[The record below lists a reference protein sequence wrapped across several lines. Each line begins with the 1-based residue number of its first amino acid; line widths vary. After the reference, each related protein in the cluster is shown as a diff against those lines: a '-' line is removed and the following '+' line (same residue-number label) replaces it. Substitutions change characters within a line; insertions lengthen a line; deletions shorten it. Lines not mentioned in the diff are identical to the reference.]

1 MIEEIDPSPIHA
13 RTVTEVESR
22 RVPTVKPHDANL
34 WRRLRGAREAEL
46 FGPRGRLPKRGEPDT
61 TRNVALWGLV
71 AVTAAGLALRL
82 LVPRGIWLDEAI
94 SVHQAH
100 LSIHDLFENLQYGD
114 RHPPLHHLVLWLT
127 VKAFGDGEMAVRIPS
142 IVAGTLAIPALYLLG
157 RELYDRRTGLVAAA
171 FGAAS
176 PLLIW
181 YSQEARMYAFV
192 ELFGLLALWTQ
203 LRAIRNPSMGNW
215 AAYILATA
223 ALLWSHYFGL
233 LLIIVQQLI
242 WVGVLIH
249 RQRTGEPNRAMLLG
263 FLYSLA
269 VLIIQLVP
277 LLTFAQKQ
285 FDSTEAAFGSPSGT
299 YDSLSF
305 YAVVSNMAWAL
316 WGYHP
321 DSITELLAAG
331 WPLLLLLSLLLLGR
345 GGSRQTNILAVA
357 AITPIVLLIG
367 VAIYD
372 RDLFEVR
379 YFIVAIPLLF
389 LLIARLVTG
398 WIHNPQARLAAVGI
412 VLFTL
417 LLGLVDQ
424 QTNDDNPRL
433 YDFRGAIEQIQE
445 DAGPNTL
452 VLYEPPDMRYV
463 LDYYAPELRR
473 QPLRKGVPKRKEG
486 SPVIVIASF
495 QDNDLFFDRTNR
507 VVGKLDFQRRLL
519 AKFETPQTK
528 VWEFR

>member
-1 MIEEIDPSPIHA
+1 
-13 RTVTEVESR
+13 
-22 RVPTVKPHDANL
+22 
-34 WRRLRGAREAEL
+34 
-46 FGPRGRLPKRGEPDT
+46 
-61 TRNVALWGLV
+61 
-71 AVTAAGLALRL
+71 
-82 LVPRGIWLDEAI
+82 
-94 SVHQAH
+94 
-100 LSIHDLFENLQYGD
+100 
-114 RHPPLHHLVLWLT
+114 
-127 VKAFGDGEMAVRIPS
+127 
-142 IVAGTLAIPALYLLG
+142 
-157 RELYDRRTGLVAAA
+157 VAAA

-233 LLIIVQQLI
+233 LLIGVQQAI
-242 WVGVLIH
+242 WIGVLIH
-249 RQRTGEPNRAMLLG
+249 RRRTGEPNRAMALG
-263 FLYSLA
+263 FAYSLA
-269 VLIIQLVP
+269 VLAMQLVP
-277 LLTFAQKQ
+277 LITFASKQ

-299 YDSLSF
+299 YDDLSF

-345 GGSRQTNILAVA
+345 GGSRQTIILAVA
-357 AITPIVLLIG
+357 AIVPIVLLVF
-367 VAIYD
+367 VAFYD
-372 RDLFEVR
+372 RELFEVR
-379 YFIVAIPLLF
+379 YFLVAIPLLF

-398 WIHNPQARLAAVGI
+398 WIRKPEARLAAVGI
-412 VLFTL
+412 ILFTL
-417 LLGLVDQ
+417 LLGLLDQ

-433 YDFRGAIEQIQE
+433 YDFKGAIERIQA
-445 DAGPNTL
+445 DATPKAL

-463 LDYYAPELRR
+463 MEYYAPELRSR
-473 QPLRKGVPKRKEG
+473 PLRRGVPKRREG
-486 SPVIVIASF
+486 TPVFVLASF

-519 AKFETPQTK
+519 ARFETPQTK

>member
-1 MIEEIDPSPIHA
+1 MQTS
-13 RTVTEVESR
+13 
-22 RVPTVKPHDANL
+22 KPQDQRSAGSL
-34 WRRLRGAREAEL
+34 WRRLRGAREADL
-46 FGPRGRLPKRGEPDT
+46 FGPRGKLPTRGRPDT
-61 TRNVALWGLV
+61 KLKTALWILAG
-71 AVTAAGLALRL
+71 VTLFGLALRL
-82 LVPRGIWLDEAI
+82 AVPRGIWLDEAI

-100 LSIHDLFENLQYGD
+100 LSFHDLFENLQYGD
-114 RHPPLHHLVLWLT
+114 RHPPLHHIVLWLD
-127 VKAFGDGEMAVRIPS
+127 VKAFGDSEMAVRIPS

-157 RELYDRRTGLVAAA
+157 RELYDRRTGLVAAV

-215 AAYILATA
+215 ALYILATA

-233 LLIIVQQLI
+233 LLIAVQQLI

-249 RQRTGEPNRAMLLG
+249 RRNQGEPMRAHLLG
-263 FLYSLA
+263 FGYSLI
-269 VLIIQLVP
+269 VLVMQLIP
-277 LLTFAQKQ
+277 LIVFAHKQ
-285 FDSTEAAFGSPSGT
+285 FDSTSAAFGSPSGT

-357 AITPIVLLIG
+357 AITPIVLLVF
-367 VAIYD
+367 VALYD
-372 RDLFEVR
+372 RELFEVR
-379 YFIVAIPLLF
+379 YFLVAIPLLF

-398 WIHNPQARLAAVGI
+398 WIQNPSAQLAAIGI

-417 LLGLVDQ
+417 LLGLADQ

-433 YDFRGAIEQIQE
+433 YDFRGALDKIKD
-445 DAGPNTL
+445 DAGPKSL

-463 LDYYAPELRR
+463 MEYYAPELKSR
-473 QPLRKGVPKRKEG
+473 PLRQGVPKRREG
-486 SPVIVIASF
+486 SPVFILASF
-495 QDNDLFFDRTNR
+495 QDNQTFFDRTNR
-507 VVGKLDFQRRLL
+507 VEGKLDFQRRLL
-519 AKFETPQTK
+519 RQFETPQTK

>member
-1 MIEEIDPSPIHA
+1 VHS
-13 RTVTEVESR
+13 
-22 RVPTVKPHDANL
+22 VKPQDANL

-46 FGPRGRLPKRGEPDT
+46 FGPKGRVPRRGEPDT
-61 TRNVALWGLV
+61 TRSVALWVLLGITLG
-71 AVTAAGLALRL
+71 ALALRL
-82 LVPRGIWLDEAI
+82 AVPRGIWLDEAI
-94 SVHQAH
+94 SIHQAH
-100 LSIHDLFENLQYGD
+100 LSFHDLFENLQYGD
-114 RHPPLHHLVLWLT
+114 RHPPLHHVVLWLT
-127 VKAFGDGEMAVRIPS
+127 VKAFGDGETAVRIPS
-142 IVAGTLAIPALYLLG
+142 ILAGTLAIPALYLLG

-233 LLIIVQQLI
+233 LLIGVQQAI
-242 WVGVLIH
+242 WIGILIH
-249 RQRTGEPNRAMLLG
+249 RRRTGEPNRAMALG
-263 FLYSLA
+263 FAYSLA
-269 VLIIQLVP
+269 VLAIQLVP
-277 LLTFAQKQ
+277 LITFAQKQ
-285 FDSTEAAFGSPSGT
+285 FDSTSAAFGSPSGT

-345 GGSRQTNILAVA
+345 GGSRQTIILAVA
-357 AITPIVLLIG
+357 AITPIVLLVF
-367 VAIYD
+367 VAFYD
-372 RDLFEVR
+372 RELFEVR
-379 YFIVAIPLLF
+379 YFLVAIPLLF

-398 WIHNPQARLAAVGI
+398 WIRRPEARLAAVGI
-412 VLFTL
+412 ILFTL
-417 LLGLVDQ
+417 LLGLLDQ

-433 YDFRGAIEQIQE
+433 YDFKGAIERIQA
-445 DAGPNTL
+445 DATPKAL

-463 LDYYAPELRR
+463 MEYYAPELRSR
-473 QPLRKGVPKRKEG
+473 PLRQGLPKPREG
-486 SPVIVIASF
+486 TPVFVLASF

-519 AKFETPQTK
+519 ARFETPQTK

>member
-1 MIEEIDPSPIHA
+1 MHS
-13 RTVTEVESR
+13 
-22 RVPTVKPHDANL
+22 VKPQDANL

-46 FGPRGRLPKRGEPDT
+46 FGPKGRVPRRGEPDT
-61 TRNVALWGLV
+61 TRSTALWILLG
-71 AVTAAGLALRL
+71 VTLGALALRL
-82 LVPRGIWLDEAI
+82 AVPRGIWLDEAI
-94 SVHQAH
+94 SIHQAH
-100 LSIHDLFENLQYGD
+100 LSFHDLFENLQYGD
-114 RHPPLHHLVLWLT
+114 RHPPLHHVVLWLT
-127 VKAFGDGEMAVRIPS
+127 VKAFGDGELAVRMPS
-142 IVAGTLAIPALYLLG
+142 IIAGTLAIPALYLLG

-233 LLIIVQQLI
+233 LLIGVQQAI
-242 WVGVLIH
+242 WVGILIH
-249 RQRTGEPNRAMLLG
+249 RRRTGEPNRAMALG
-263 FLYSLA
+263 FAYSLA
-269 VLIIQLVP
+269 VLAIQLVP
-277 LLTFAQKQ
+277 LITFAQKQ
-285 FDSTEAAFGSPSGT
+285 FDSTSAAFGSPSGT

-345 GGSRQTNILAVA
+345 GGSRQTIILAVA
-357 AITPIVLLIG
+357 AITPIVRLVF
-367 VAIYD
+367 VAFYD
-372 RDLFEVR
+372 RELFEVR
-379 YFIVAIPLLF
+379 YFLVAIPLLF

-398 WIHNPQARLAAVGI
+398 WIRKPEARLAAVGI
-412 VLFTL
+412 ILFTL
-417 LLGLVDQ
+417 LLGLLDQ

-433 YDFRGAIEQIQE
+433 YDFKGAIERIQA
-445 DAGPNTL
+445 DATPKAL

-463 LDYYAPELRR
+463 MEYYAPELRSR
-473 QPLRKGVPKRKEG
+473 PLRRGVPRRREG
-486 SPVIVIASF
+486 TPVFVLASF

-519 AKFETPQTK
+519 ARFETPQTK

>member
-1 MIEEIDPSPIHA
+1 VHS
-13 RTVTEVESR
+13 
-22 RVPTVKPHDANL
+22 VKPQDANL

-46 FGPRGRLPKRGEPDT
+46 FGPKGRVPRRGEPDT
-61 TRNVALWGLV
+61 TRSVALWVLLGITLG
-71 AVTAAGLALRL
+71 ALALRL
-82 LVPRGIWLDEAI
+82 AVPRGIWLDEAI
-94 SVHQAH
+94 SIHQAH
-100 LSIHDLFENLQYGD
+100 LSFHDLFENLQYGD
-114 RHPPLHHLVLWLT
+114 RHPPLHHVVLWLT
-127 VKAFGDGEMAVRIPS
+127 VKAFGDGETAVRLPS
-142 IVAGTLAIPALYLLG
+142 ILAGTLAIPALYLLG

-203 LRAIRNPSMGNW
+203 LRVIRNPSMGNW

-233 LLIIVQQLI
+233 LLIGVQQVI
-242 WVGVLIH
+242 WIGILIH
-249 RQRTGEPNRAMLLG
+249 RRRTGEPNRAMALG
-263 FLYSLA
+263 FAYSLA
-269 VLIIQLVP
+269 VLAIQLVP
-277 LLTFAQKQ
+277 LITFAQKQ

-345 GGSRQTNILAVA
+345 GGSRQTIILAVA
-357 AITPIVLLIG
+357 AITPIVLLVF
-367 VAIYD
+367 VAFYD
-372 RDLFEVR
+372 RELFEVR
-379 YFIVAIPLLF
+379 YFLVAIPLLF

-398 WIHNPQARLAAVGI
+398 WIRRPEARLAAVGI
-412 VLFTL
+412 ILFTL
-417 LLGLVDQ
+417 LLGLLDQ

-433 YDFRGAIEQIQE
+433 YDFKGAIERIQA
-445 DAGPNTL
+445 DATPKAL

-463 LDYYAPELRR
+463 MEYYAPELRSR
-473 QPLRKGVPKRKEG
+473 PLRQGLPKPREG
-486 SPVIVIASF
+486 TPVFVLASF

-507 VVGKLDFQRRLL
+507 VVGKLDFRRRLL
-519 AKFETPQTK
+519 ARFDTPQTK

>member
-1 MIEEIDPSPIHA
+1 MHS
-13 RTVTEVESR
+13 
-22 RVPTVKPHDANL
+22 VKPQDANL

-46 FGPRGRLPKRGEPDT
+46 FGPKGRVPRRGEPDT
-61 TRNVALWGLV
+61 TRSTALWILLG
-71 AVTAAGLALRL
+71 VTLGALALRL
-82 LVPRGIWLDEAI
+82 AVPRGIWLDEAI
-94 SVHQAH
+94 SIHQAH
-100 LSIHDLFENLQYGD
+100 LSFHDLFENLQYGD
-114 RHPPLHHLVLWLT
+114 RHPPLHHVVLWLT
-127 VKAFGDGEMAVRIPS
+127 VKALGDGEMAVRIPS

-203 LRAIRNPSMGNW
+203 LRVIRNPSMGNW

-233 LLIIVQQLI
+233 LLIVVQQAI
-242 WVGVLIH
+242 WIGVLIQ
-249 RQRTGEPNRAMLLG
+249 RWRTGEPNRAMALG
-263 FLYSLA
+263 FAYSLA
-269 VLIIQLVP
+269 VLAIQLVP
-277 LLTFAQKQ
+277 LITFASKQ

-299 YDSLSF
+299 YDDLSF

-357 AITPIVLLIG
+357 AITPIVLLVF
-367 VAIYD
+367 VALYD
-372 RDLFEVR
+372 RELFEVR
-379 YFIVAIPLLF
+379 YFLVAIPLLF

-398 WIHNPQARLAAVGI
+398 WIRKPEARLAAVGI
-412 VLFTL
+412 ILFTL
-417 LLGLVDQ
+417 LLGLLDQ

-433 YDFRGAIEQIQE
+433 YDFKGAIERIQA
-445 DAGPNTL
+445 DATPKAL

-463 LDYYAPELRR
+463 MEYYAPELRSR
-473 QPLRKGVPKRKEG
+473 PLRRGLPKRREG
-486 SPVIVIASF
+486 TPVFVLASF
-495 QDNDLFFDRTNR
+495 QDNDLFFDRTNKA
-507 VVGKLDFQRRLL
+507 VGKLDFRRRLL
-519 AKFETPQTK
+519 ARFETPQTK

>member
-1 MIEEIDPSPIHA
+1 VQ
-13 RTVTEVESR
+13 TVR
-22 RVPTVKPHDANL
+22 PLDANSWRTL
-34 WRRLRGAREAEL
+34 WRRLRGAREADL
-46 FGPRGRLPKRGEPDT
+46 FGPRGRLPRRGEQDVS
-61 TRNVALWGLV
+61 RNRALAILAGVAL
-71 AVTAAGLALRL
+71 AGLALRL
-82 LVPRGIWLDEAI
+82 AIPRGIWLDEAI
-94 SVHQAH
+94 SIHQAH
-100 LSIHDLFENLQYGD
+100 LSFHDLFENLQYGD
-114 RHPPLHHLVLWLT
+114 RHPPLHHVVLWLS
-127 VKAFGDGEMAVRIPS
+127 VKAFGDGELAVRIPS

-233 LLIIVQQLI
+233 LLIVVQQLI
-242 WVGVLIH
+242 WVGVLI
-249 RQRTGEPNRAMLLG
+249 QRRNKGEPIRAHALG

-269 VLIIQLVP
+269 VLAMQLVP
-277 LLTFAQKQ
+277 LLVFAHKQ
-285 FDSTEAAFGSPSGT
+285 FDSTGAALGSPSGT

-305 YAVVSNMAWAL
+305 YAVVSNMVWAL

-321 DSITELLAAG
+321 DTITELLAAG

-345 GGSRQTNILAVA
+345 GGSRQTNILAIA
-357 AITPIVLLIG
+357 AITPIVILIG
-367 VAIYD
+367 VALYD
-372 RDLFEVR
+372 RELFEVR
-379 YFIVAIPLLF
+379 YFLVAVPLLF

-398 WIHNPQARLAAVGI
+398 WIRQPAAQFAVIGI
-412 VLFTL
+412 ILFTL
-417 LLGLVDQ
+417 LLGLADQ

-433 YDFRGAIEQIQE
+433 YDFRGAIERIQE
-445 DAGPNTL
+445 DAGPKSL

-463 LDYYAPELRR
+463 MEYYAPELRSR
-473 QPLRKGVPKRKEG
+473 PLRQGVPKRKEG
-486 SPVIVIASF
+486 SPVFILASF
-495 QDNDLFFDRTNR
+495 QDNKLFFDRTNR
-507 VVGKLDFQRRLL
+507 VEGKLDFQRRLL
-519 AKFETPQTK
+519 AQFETPQTK

>member
-1 MIEEIDPSPIHA
+1 MHS
-13 RTVTEVESR
+13 
-22 RVPTVKPHDANL
+22 VKPHDANL

-46 FGPRGRLPKRGEPDT
+46 FGPKGRVPRRGEPDT
-61 TRNVALWGLV
+61 TRSVALWVLLGITLG
-71 AVTAAGLALRL
+71 ALALRL
-82 LVPRGIWLDEAI
+82 AVPRGVWLDEAI
-94 SVHQAH
+94 SIHQAH
-100 LSIHDLFENLQYGD
+100 LSFHDLFENLQYGD
-114 RHPPLHHLVLWLT
+114 RHPPLHHVVLWLT

-203 LRAIRNPSMGNW
+203 LRVIRNPSMGNW

-233 LLIIVQQLI
+233 LLIGVQQAI
-242 WVGVLIH
+242 WIGVLIH
-249 RQRTGEPNRAMLLG
+249 RRRTGEPNRAMALG
-263 FLYSLA
+263 FAYSLA
-269 VLIIQLVP
+269 VLAIQLVP
-277 LLTFAQKQ
+277 LITFAQKQ

-299 YDSLSF
+299 YDDLSF

-345 GGSRQTNILAVA
+345 GGSRQTIILAVA
-357 AITPIVLLIG
+357 AITPIVLLVF
-367 VAIYD
+367 VALYD
-372 RDLFEVR
+372 RELFEVR
-379 YFIVAIPLLF
+379 YFLVAIPLLF

-398 WIHNPQARLAAVGI
+398 WIRKPEARLAAVGI
-412 VLFTL
+412 ILFTL
-417 LLGLVDQ
+417 LLGLLDQ

-433 YDFRGAIEQIQE
+433 YDFKGAIERIQA
-445 DAGPNTL
+445 DATPKAL

-463 LDYYAPELRR
+463 MEYYAPELRSR
-473 QPLRKGVPKRKEG
+473 PLRRGVPKRREG
-486 SPVIVIASF
+486 TPVFVLASF
-495 QDNDLFFDRTNR
+495 QDNGLFFDRTNR

-519 AKFETPQTK
+519 ARFDTPQTK

>member
-1 MIEEIDPSPIHA
+1 VHS
-13 RTVTEVESR
+13 
-22 RVPTVKPHDANL
+22 VKPHEANL

-46 FGPRGRLPKRGEPDT
+46 FGPKGRVPRRGEPDT
-61 TRNVALWGLV
+61 TRSVALWVLFGITLG
-71 AVTAAGLALRL
+71 ALALRL
-82 LVPRGIWLDEAI
+82 AVPRGIWLDEAI
-94 SVHQAH
+94 SIHQAH
-100 LSIHDLFENLQYGD
+100 LSFHDLFENLQYGD
-114 RHPPLHHLVLWLT
+114 RHPPLHHVVLWLT
-127 VKAFGDGEMAVRIPS
+127 VKAFGDGETAVRIPS
-142 IVAGTLAIPALYLLG
+142 ILAGTLAIPALYLLG

-233 LLIIVQQLI
+233 LLIGVQQAI
-242 WVGVLIH
+242 WIGVLIH
-249 RQRTGEPNRAMLLG
+249 RRRTGEPNRAMALG
-263 FLYSLA
+263 FVYSLA
-269 VLIIQLVP
+269 VLAIQLVP
-277 LLTFAQKQ
+277 LITFAQKQ

-299 YDSLSF
+299 YDDLSF

-345 GGSRQTNILAVA
+345 GGSRQTIILAVA
-357 AITPIVLLIG
+357 AITPIVLLVF
-367 VAIYD
+367 VALYD
-372 RDLFEVR
+372 RELFEVR
-379 YFIVAIPLLF
+379 YFLVAIPLLF

-398 WIHNPQARLAAVGI
+398 WIRRPEARLAAVGI
-412 VLFTL
+412 ILFTL
-417 LLGLVDQ
+417 LLGLLDQ

-433 YDFRGAIEQIQE
+433 YDFKDAIERIQA
-445 DAGPNTL
+445 DATPKSL

-463 LDYYAPELRR
+463 MEYYAPELRSR
-473 QPLRKGVPKRKEG
+473 PLRRGVPKRREG
-486 SPVIVIASF
+486 SPVFVLASF
-495 QDNDLFFDRTNR
+495 QDNDLFFNRTNR

-519 AKFETPQTK
+519 ARFEEPQTK

>member
-1 MIEEIDPSPIHA
+1 VHS
-13 RTVTEVESR
+13 
-22 RVPTVKPHDANL
+22 VKPHDANL

-46 FGPRGRLPKRGEPDT
+46 FGPKGRVPRRGEPDT
-61 TRNVALWGLV
+61 TRSVALWVLLG
-71 AVTAAGLALRL
+71 VTLGALALRL
-82 LVPRGIWLDEAI
+82 AVPRGIWLDEAI
-94 SVHQAH
+94 SIHQAH
-100 LSIHDLFENLQYGD
+100 LSFHDLFENLQYGD
-114 RHPPLHHLVLWLT
+114 RHPPLHHVVLWLT
-127 VKAFGDGEMAVRIPS
+127 VKAFGDGEMAIRIPS
-142 IVAGTLAIPALYLLG
+142 ILAGTLAIPALYLLG

-203 LRAIRNPSMGNW
+203 LRVIRNPSMGNW

-233 LLIIVQQLI
+233 LLIGVQQAI
-242 WVGVLIH
+242 WIGILIH
-249 RQRTGEPNRAMLLG
+249 RRRTGEPNRAMALG
-263 FLYSLA
+263 FAYSLA
-269 VLIIQLVP
+269 VLAIQLVP
-277 LLTFAQKQ
+277 LITFAQKQ

-299 YDSLSF
+299 YDDLSF

-357 AITPIVLLIG
+357 AITPIVLLVF
-367 VAIYD
+367 VALYD
-372 RDLFEVR
+372 RELFEVR
-379 YFIVAIPLLF
+379 YFLVAIPLLF

-398 WIHNPQARLAAVGI
+398 WIRKPEARLAAVGI
-412 VLFTL
+412 ILFTL
-417 LLGLVDQ
+417 LLGLLDQ

-433 YDFRGAIEQIQE
+433 YDFKGAIERIQA
-445 DAGPNTL
+445 DATPKAL

-463 LDYYAPELRR
+463 MEYYAPELRSR
-473 QPLRKGVPKRKEG
+473 PLRRGVPRRREG
-486 SPVIVIASF
+486 TPVFVLASF
-495 QDNDLFFDRTNR
+495 QDNDLFFNRTNR

-519 AKFETPQTK
+519 ARFETPQTR

>member
-1 MIEEIDPSPIHA
+1 LQTS
-13 RTVTEVESR
+13 
-22 RVPTVKPHDANL
+22 KPQDQRSAGSL

-46 FGPRGRLPKRGEPDT
+46 FGPRGKLPTRGTPDT
-61 TRNVALWGLV
+61 KLKTALWILAG
-71 AVTAAGLALRL
+71 VTLFGLALRL
-82 LVPRGIWLDEAI
+82 AVPRGIWLDEAI

-100 LSIHDLFENLQYGD
+100 LSFHDLFENLQYGD
-114 RHPPLHHLVLWLT
+114 RHPPLHHIVLWLD
-127 VKAFGDGEMAVRIPS
+127 VKAFGDSEMAVRIPS

-157 RELYDRRTGLVAAA
+157 RELYDRRTGLVAAT

-215 AAYILATA
+215 AAYMLATA

-233 LLIIVQQLI
+233 LLIGVQQLI

-249 RQRTGEPNRAMLLG
+249 RRNQGEPMRAHLLG
-263 FLYSLA
+263 FGYSLI
-269 VLIIQLVP
+269 VLIMQLIP
-277 LLTFAQKQ
+277 LIVFAHKQ
-285 FDSTEAAFGSPSGT
+285 FDSTSAAFGSPSGT

-357 AITPIVLLIG
+357 AITPIVLLVF
-367 VAIYD
+367 VALYD
-372 RDLFEVR
+372 RELFEVR
-379 YFIVAIPLLF
+379 YFLVAIPLLF
-389 LLIARLVTG
+389 LLVARLVTG
-398 WIHNPQARLAAVGI
+398 WIRNPSAQLAAIGI
-412 VLFTL
+412 ILFTL
-417 LLGLVDQ
+417 LLGLADQ

-433 YDFRGAIEQIQE
+433 YDFRGAIEKIQD
-445 DAGPNTL
+445 DAGPKSL

-463 LDYYAPELRR
+463 MEYYAPELKSR
-473 QPLRKGVPKRKEG
+473 PLRQGVPKRREG
-486 SPVIVIASF
+486 SPVFILASF
-495 QDNDLFFDRTNR
+495 QDNQTFFDRTNR
-507 VVGKLDFQRRLL
+507 VEGKLDFQRRLL
-519 AKFETPQTK
+519 RQFETPQTK

>member
-1 MIEEIDPSPIHA
+1 VHS
-13 RTVTEVESR
+13 
-22 RVPTVKPHDANL
+22 VKPQDANL

-46 FGPRGRLPKRGEPDT
+46 FGPKGRVPRRGEPDT
-61 TRNVALWGLV
+61 TRSVALWVLLGITLG
-71 AVTAAGLALRL
+71 ALALRL
-82 LVPRGIWLDEAI
+82 AVPRGIWLDEAI
-94 SVHQAH
+94 SIHQAH
-100 LSIHDLFENLQYGD
+100 LSFHDLFENLQYGD
-114 RHPPLHHLVLWLT
+114 RHPPLHHVVLWLT
-127 VKAFGDGEMAVRIPS
+127 VKAFGDGETAVRIPS
-142 IVAGTLAIPALYLLG
+142 ILAGTLAIPALYLLG

-233 LLIIVQQLI
+233 LLIGVQQAI
-242 WVGVLIH
+242 WIGILIH
-249 RQRTGEPNRAMLLG
+249 RRRTGEPNRAMALG
-263 FLYSLA
+263 FAYSLA
-269 VLIIQLVP
+269 VLAIQLVP
-277 LLTFAQKQ
+277 LITFAQKQ
-285 FDSTEAAFGSPSGT
+285 FDSTSAAFGSPSGT

-345 GGSRQTNILAVA
+345 GGSRQTIILAVA
-357 AITPIVLLIG
+357 AITPIVLLVF
-367 VAIYD
+367 VAFYD
-372 RDLFEVR
+372 RELFEVR
-379 YFIVAIPLLF
+379 YFLVAIPLLF

-398 WIHNPQARLAAVGI
+398 WIRRPEARLAAVGI
-412 VLFTL
+412 ILFTL
-417 LLGLVDQ
+417 LLGLLDQ

-433 YDFRGAIEQIQE
+433 YDFKGAIERIQA
-445 DAGPNTL
+445 DATPKAL

-463 LDYYAPELRR
+463 MEYYAPELRSR
-473 QPLRKGVPKRKEG
+473 PLRQGLPKPREG
-486 SPVIVIASF
+486 TPVFVLASF

-507 VVGKLDFQRRLL
+507 VVGKLDFRRRLL
-519 AKFETPQTK
+519 ARFDTPQTK

>member
-1 MIEEIDPSPIHA
+1 MQTS
-13 RTVTEVESR
+13 
-22 RVPTVKPHDANL
+22 KPQDQRSAGSL

-46 FGPRGRLPKRGEPDT
+46 FGPRGKLPTRGAPDT
-61 TRNVALWGLV
+61 KLKTALWILAG
-71 AVTAAGLALRL
+71 VTLFGLALRL
-82 LVPRGIWLDEAI
+82 AVPRGIWLDEAI

-100 LSIHDLFENLQYGD
+100 LSFHDLFENLQYGD
-114 RHPPLHHLVLWLT
+114 RHPPLHHIVLWLD
-127 VKAFGDGEMAVRIPS
+127 VKAFGDSEMAVRIPS

-157 RELYDRRTGLVAAA
+157 RELYDRRTGLVAAT

-215 AAYILATA
+215 AAYMLATA

-233 LLIIVQQLI
+233 LLIGVQQLI

-249 RQRTGEPNRAMLLG
+249 RRNQGEPMRAHLLG
-263 FLYSLA
+263 FGYSLI
-269 VLIIQLVP
+269 VLVIQLIP
-277 LLTFAQKQ
+277 LIVFAHKQ
-285 FDSTEAAFGSPSGT
+285 FDSTSAAFGSPSGT

-357 AITPIVLLIG
+357 AITPIVLLVF
-367 VAIYD
+367 VALYD
-372 RDLFEVR
+372 RELFEVR
-379 YFIVAIPLLF
+379 YFLVAIPLLF
-389 LLIARLVTG
+389 LLVARLVTG
-398 WIHNPQARLAAVGI
+398 WIRNPTAQLAAIGI
-412 VLFTL
+412 ILFTL
-417 LLGLVDQ
+417 LLGLADQ

-433 YDFRGAIEQIQE
+433 YDFRGAIEKIQD
-445 DAGPNTL
+445 DAGPKSL

-463 LDYYAPELRR
+463 MEYYAPELKSR
-473 QPLRKGVPKRKEG
+473 PLRQGVPRRREG
-486 SPVIVIASF
+486 SPVFILASF
-495 QDNDLFFDRTNR
+495 QDNQTFFDRTNR
-507 VVGKLDFQRRLL
+507 VEGKLDFQRRLL
-519 AKFETPQTK
+519 RQFETPQTK

>member
-1 MIEEIDPSPIHA
+1 LQTS
-13 RTVTEVESR
+13 
-22 RVPTVKPHDANL
+22 KPQDQRSAGSL
-34 WRRLRGAREAEL
+34 WRRLRGAREADL
-46 FGPRGRLPKRGEPDT
+46 FGPRGKLPTRGRPDT
-61 TRNVALWGLV
+61 KLQTALWILAG
-71 AVTAAGLALRL
+71 VTLFGLALRL
-82 LVPRGIWLDEAI
+82 AVPRGIWLDEAI

-100 LSIHDLFENLQYGD
+100 LSFHDLFENLQYGD
-114 RHPPLHHLVLWLT
+114 RHPPLHHIVLWLD
-127 VKAFGDGEMAVRIPS
+127 VKAFGDSEMAVRIPS

-157 RELYDRRTGLVAAA
+157 RELYDRRTGLVAAT

-233 LLIIVQQLI
+233 LLIGVQQLI

-249 RQRTGEPNRAMLLG
+249 RRNQGEPMRAHLLG
-263 FLYSLA
+263 FGYSLI
-269 VLIIQLVP
+269 VLVMQLIP
-277 LLTFAQKQ
+277 LIVFAHKQ
-285 FDSTEAAFGSPSGT
+285 FDSTSAAFGSPSGT

-357 AITPIVLLIG
+357 AITPIVLLVF
-367 VAIYD
+367 VALYD
-372 RDLFEVR
+372 RELFEVR
-379 YFIVAIPLLF
+379 YFLVAIPLLF

-398 WIHNPQARLAAVGI
+398 WIQNPQAQLAVIGI

-417 LLGLVDQ
+417 LLGLADQ

-433 YDFRGAIEQIQE
+433 YDFRGALEKIQD
-445 DAGPNTL
+445 DAGPKSL

-463 LDYYAPELRR
+463 MEYYAPELKSR
-473 QPLRKGVPKRKEG
+473 PLRQGVPKRREG
-486 SPVIVIASF
+486 SPVFILASF
-495 QDNDLFFDRTNR
+495 QDNKTFFDRTNR
-507 VVGKLDFQRRLL
+507 VEGKLDFQRRLL
-519 AKFETPQTK
+519 RQFETPQTK

>member
-1 MIEEIDPSPIHA
+1 VHS
-13 RTVTEVESR
+13 
-22 RVPTVKPHDANL
+22 VKPQDVNL

-46 FGPRGRLPKRGEPDT
+46 FGPKGRVPRRGEPDT
-61 TRNVALWGLV
+61 TRSVALWGLLGITLG
-71 AVTAAGLALRL
+71 ALALRL
-82 LVPRGIWLDEAI
+82 AVPRGIWLDEAI
-94 SVHQAH
+94 SIHQSH
-100 LSIHDLFENLQYGD
+100 LSFHDLFENLQYGD
-114 RHPPLHHLVLWLT
+114 RHPPLHHVVLWLT

-203 LRAIRNPSMGNW
+203 LRVIRNPSMGNW

-233 LLIIVQQLI
+233 LLIGVQQAI
-242 WVGVLIH
+242 WIGILIH
-249 RQRTGEPNRAMLLG
+249 RRRTGEPNRAMALG
-263 FLYSLA
+263 FAYSLA
-269 VLIIQLVP
+269 VLAIQLVP
-277 LLTFAQKQ
+277 LITFASKQ

-299 YDSLSF
+299 YDDLSF

-357 AITPIVLLIG
+357 AITPIVLLVF
-367 VAIYD
+367 VALYD
-372 RDLFEVR
+372 RELFEVR
-379 YFIVAIPLLF
+379 YFLVAIPLLF

-398 WIHNPQARLAAVGI
+398 WIRKPEARLAAVGI
-412 VLFTL
+412 ILFTL
-417 LLGLVDQ
+417 LLGLLDQ

-433 YDFRGAIEQIQE
+433 YDFKGAIERIQA
-445 DAGPNTL
+445 DATPKAL

-463 LDYYAPELRR
+463 MEYYAPELRSR
-473 QPLRKGVPKRKEG
+473 PLRAGVPKRREG
-486 SPVIVIASF
+486 SPVFVLASF
-495 QDNDLFFDRTNR
+495 QDNDQFFNRTNR

-519 AKFETPQTK
+519 ARFEEPQTK

>member
-1 MIEEIDPSPIHA
+1 LQTS
-13 RTVTEVESR
+13 
-22 RVPTVKPHDANL
+22 KPQDQRSAGSL
-34 WRRLRGAREAEL
+34 WRRLRGAREADL
-46 FGPRGRLPKRGEPDT
+46 FGPRGKLPTRGRPDT
-61 TRNVALWGLV
+61 ALKTALWILAG
-71 AVTAAGLALRL
+71 VTLFGLALRL
-82 LVPRGIWLDEAI
+82 AVPRGIWLDEAI
-94 SVHQAH
+94 SVHQSH
-100 LSIHDLFENLQYGD
+100 LSFHDLFENLQYGD
-114 RHPPLHHLVLWLT
+114 RHPPLHHVVLWFT
-127 VKAFGDGEMAVRIPS
+127 VKALGDSEMAVRIPS

-233 LLIIVQQLI
+233 LLIAVQQLI

-249 RQRTGEPNRAMLLG
+249 RRNQGEPMRAHLLG
-263 FLYSLA
+263 FGYSLI
-269 VLIIQLVP
+269 VLIMQLIP
-277 LLTFAQKQ
+277 LVVFAHKQ
-285 FDSTEAAFGSPSGT
+285 FDSTSAAFGSPSGT

-357 AITPIVLLIG
+357 AITPIVLLVF
-367 VAIYD
+367 VALYD
-372 RDLFEVR
+372 RELFEVR
-379 YFIVAIPLLF
+379 YFLVAIPLLF
-389 LLIARLVTG
+389 LLVARLVTG
-398 WIHNPQARLAAVGI
+398 WIQNPAAQLTVIGI
-412 VLFTL
+412 VMFTL
-417 LLGLVDQ
+417 LLGLADQ

-433 YDFRGAIEQIQE
+433 YDFRGAIEKIQD
-445 DAGPNTL
+445 DAGPKSL

-463 LDYYAPELRR
+463 MEYYAPELKSR
-473 QPLRKGVPKRKEG
+473 PLRQGVPKRREG
-486 SPVIVIASF
+486 SPVFILASF
-495 QDNDLFFDRTNR
+495 QDNQTFFDRTNR
-507 VVGKLDFQRRLL
+507 VEGKLDFQRRLL
-519 AKFETPQTK
+519 RQFETPQTK

>member
-1 MIEEIDPSPIHA
+1 VHS
-13 RTVTEVESR
+13 
-22 RVPTVKPHDANL
+22 VKPHDANL

-46 FGPRGRLPKRGEPDT
+46 FGPKGRVPRRGEPDT
-61 TRNVALWGLV
+61 TPSVAFWVLLG
-71 AVTAAGLALRL
+71 VTLGALALRL
-82 LVPRGIWLDEAI
+82 AVPRGIWLDEAI
-94 SVHQAH
+94 SIHQAH
-100 LSIHDLFENLQYGD
+100 LSFHDLFENLQYGD
-114 RHPPLHHLVLWLT
+114 RHPPLHHVVLWLT
-127 VKAFGDGEMAVRIPS
+127 VKAFGDGELAVRLPS
-142 IVAGTLAIPALYLLG
+142 IIAGTLAIPALYLLG
-157 RELYDRRTGLVAAA
+157 RELYDRRTGLVAAT

-233 LLIIVQQLI
+233 LLIVVQQLI

-249 RQRTGEPNRAMLLG
+249 RRRTGEPNRAIGLG
-263 FLYSLA
+263 FAYSLA
-269 VLIIQLVP
+269 VLAMQLVP
-277 LLTFAQKQ
+277 LLVFAQKQ
-285 FDSTEAAFGSPSGT
+285 FDSTSAAFGSPSGT

-357 AITPIVLLIG
+357 AITPIVLLVF
-367 VAIYD
+367 VALYD
-372 RDLFEVR
+372 RELFEVR

-398 WIHNPQARLAAVGI
+398 WIRKPEARLAAIGVI
-412 VLFTL
+412 LFTL
-417 LLGLVDQ
+417 LLGLLDQ
-424 QTNDDNPRL
+424 QTNDGNPRL
-433 YDFRGAIEQIQE
+433 YDFRGAIEQIQA
-445 DAGPNTL
+445 DAGPKSL

-463 LDYYAPELRR
+463 MEYYAPELRSR
-473 QPLRKGVPKRKEG
+473 PLRQGVPRLREG
-486 SPVIVIASF
+486 TPVFVLASF

-507 VVGKLDFQRRLL
+507 VVGKIDFRRRKL
-519 AKFETPQTK
+519 AQFDTAQTK

>member
-1 MIEEIDPSPIHA
+1 MQ
-13 RTVTEVESR
+13 TVR
-22 RVPTVKPHDANL
+22 PLDANSWRTL
-34 WRRLRGAREAEL
+34 WRRLRGAREGEL

-61 TRNVALWGLV
+61 ALNVAIWVLLGI
-71 AVTAAGLALRL
+71 TAAGLALRL
-82 LVPRGIWLDEAI
+82 AVPRGIWLDEAI
-94 SVHQAH
+94 SIHQAH
-100 LSIHDLFENLQYGD
+100 LSFHDMFENLQYGD
-114 RHPPLHHLVLWLT
+114 RHPPLHHVVLWFT

-142 IVAGTLAIPALYLLG
+142 IIAGTLAIPALYLLG
-157 RELYDRRTGLVAAA
+157 RELYDRRTGLIAAS

-203 LRAIRNPSMGNW
+203 LRAIRNPSMVNW

-223 ALLWSHYFGL
+223 ALLWSHYFGV
-233 LLIIVQQLI
+233 LLIVVQQVI

-249 RQRTGEPNRAMLLG
+249 RRRTGEPNRAMLLG
-263 FLYSLA
+263 FAYSLA
-269 VLIIQLVP
+269 VLAIQLIP

-299 YDSLSF
+299 YDDLSF

-345 GGSRQTNILAVA
+345 GGSRQTNILAIA
-357 AITPIVLLIG
+357 AITPIVLLVF
-367 VAIYD
+367 VALYD
-372 RDLFEVR
+372 RELFEVR
-379 YFIVAIPLLF
+379 YFLVAIPLLF

-398 WIHNPQARLAAVGI
+398 WIRRPEARLAATGI
-412 VLFTL
+412 ILFTL
-417 LLGLVDQ
+417 LLGLLDQ

-433 YDFRGAIEQIQE
+433 YDFRGAIERIE
-445 DAGPNTL
+445 DDATPKSL

-463 LDYYAPELRR
+463 MEYYAPELRAR
-473 QPLRKGVPKRKEG
+473 PLRRGVPKPREG
-486 SPVIVIASF
+486 SPVFVIASF
-495 QDNDLFFDRTNR
+495 QDNNQFFDRTNR

-519 AKFETPQTK
+519 ARFDTPQTK

>member
-1 MIEEIDPSPIHA
+1 MQTSKPQDQTSA
-13 RTVTEVESR
+13 RS
-22 RVPTVKPHDANL
+22 L
-34 WRRLRGAREAEL
+34 WQRLRGARESDL
-46 FGPRGRLPKRGEPDT
+46 FGPRGKLPTRGRPDT
-61 TRNVALWGLV
+61 KLKTALWILTG
-71 AVTAAGLALRL
+71 VTLFGLALRL
-82 LVPRGIWLDEAI
+82 AVPRGIWLDEAI

-100 LSIHDLFENLQYGD
+100 LSFHDLFENLQYGD
-114 RHPPLHHLVLWLT
+114 RHPPLHHIVLWLD
-127 VKAFGDGEMAVRIPS
+127 VKAFGDSEMAVRIPS

-157 RELYDRRTGLVAAA
+157 RELYDRRTGLVAAT

-215 AAYILATA
+215 ALYILATA

-233 LLIIVQQLI
+233 LLIAVQQLI

-249 RQRTGEPNRAMLLG
+249 RRNQGEPMRAHLLG
-263 FLYSLA
+263 FGYSLI
-269 VLIIQLVP
+269 VLVMQLIP
-277 LLTFAQKQ
+277 LIVFAHKQ
-285 FDSTEAAFGSPSGT
+285 FDSTSAAFGSPSGT

-357 AITPIVLLIG
+357 AITPIVLLVF
-367 VAIYD
+367 VALYD
-372 RDLFEVR
+372 RELFEVR
-379 YFIVAIPLLF
+379 YFLVAIPLLF

-398 WIHNPQARLAAVGI
+398 WIQNPSAQLAVIGI

-417 LLGLVDQ
+417 LLGLADQ

-433 YDFRGAIEQIQE
+433 YDFRGALDKIKD
-445 DAGPNTL
+445 DAGPKSL

-463 LDYYAPELRR
+463 MEYYAPELKSR
-473 QPLRKGVPKRKEG
+473 PLRQGVPKRREG
-486 SPVIVIASF
+486 SPVFILASF
-495 QDNDLFFDRTNR
+495 QDNQTFFDRTNR
-507 VVGKLDFQRRLL
+507 VEGKLDFQRRLL
-519 AKFETPQTK
+519 RQFETPQTK

>member
-1 MIEEIDPSPIHA
+1 VHS
-13 RTVTEVESR
+13 
-22 RVPTVKPHDANL
+22 VKPQDANL

-46 FGPRGRLPKRGEPDT
+46 FGPKGRVPRRGEPDT
-61 TRNVALWGLV
+61 TRSVALWVLLGITLG
-71 AVTAAGLALRL
+71 ALALRL
-82 LVPRGIWLDEAI
+82 AVPRGIWLDEAI
-94 SVHQAH
+94 SIHQAH
-100 LSIHDLFENLQYGD
+100 LSFHDLFENLQYGD
-114 RHPPLHHLVLWLT
+114 RHPPLHHVVLWLT

-233 LLIIVQQLI
+233 LLIGVQQVI
-242 WVGVLIH
+242 WIGILIH
-249 RQRTGEPNRAMLLG
+249 RRRTGEPNRAMALG
-263 FLYSLA
+263 FAYSLA
-269 VLIIQLVP
+269 VLAIQLVP
-277 LLTFAQKQ
+277 LITFAQKQ

-345 GGSRQTNILAVA
+345 GGSRQTIILAVA
-357 AITPIVLLIG
+357 AIIPIVLLVF
-367 VAIYD
+367 VAFYD
-372 RDLFEVR
+372 RELFEVR
-379 YFIVAIPLLF
+379 YFLVAIPLLF

-398 WIHNPQARLAAVGI
+398 WIRRPEARLAAVGI
-412 VLFTL
+412 ILFTL
-417 LLGLVDQ
+417 LLGLLDQ

-433 YDFRGAIEQIQE
+433 YDFKGAIERIQA
-445 DAGPNTL
+445 DATPKAL

-463 LDYYAPELRR
+463 MEYYAPELRSR
-473 QPLRKGVPKRKEG
+473 PLRQGLPKPREG
-486 SPVIVIASF
+486 TPVFVLASF

-507 VVGKLDFQRRLL
+507 VVGKLDFRRRLL
-519 AKFETPQTK
+519 ARFDTPQTK